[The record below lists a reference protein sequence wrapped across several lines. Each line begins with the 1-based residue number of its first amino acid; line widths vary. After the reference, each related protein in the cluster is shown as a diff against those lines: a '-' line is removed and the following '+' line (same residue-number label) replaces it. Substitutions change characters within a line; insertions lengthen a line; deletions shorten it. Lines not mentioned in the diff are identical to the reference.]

1 MLYKEEVTVQAELER
16 RLFQTRGILMKNK
29 LFLDRMTEEL
39 IRKGTLLYSD
49 VQRIKSIYPV
59 KKSEGTS

>member
-1 MLYKEEVTVQAELER
+1 
-16 RLFQTRGILMKNK
+16 MKNK

-49 VQRIKSIYPV
+49 VQRIKSIHPV